1 MGALREI
8 LCSFGYEIDHAELSK
23 GEAGINHM
31 VESIG
36 ALGRHIGEAFAAY
49 EIKEFVQKT
58 VEGALQLNH
67 AAIIAGTTAE
77 KLQSLQFAAEASEVP
92 VEALSMGLM
101 RLQRAMFASGNG
113 AMGAGS
119 AFKALGLDQKDLKT
133 MDSTQAFVQV
143 AQAIS
148 EVKNPAEQTAL
159 AMKVFGRGGAQLL
172 PLLKEGKEGI
182 AKLRG
187 EVVALGGGYSGQYL
201 ENSKKYKE
209 ETVRLGMAWRSFSVL
224 LTDRL
229 VPAMT
234 WVTDKIMGIIVG
246 INHLSESVDIG
257 RVGLAAFAA
266 VAIAGLSTVLPLITA
281 FAIKSA
287 LPIAGWILLGLAIE
301 DIVGLFQGDT
311 SLSGTLIDKF
321 FGKDSASTF
330 VTDVEAMIQTWDT
343 FLAGV
348 NNLAGTIGAE
358 ALLSI
363 INKVIKLGT
372 EVKYLL
378 RLIDPFEHIGAAIG
392 GESAGDFNKR
402 IKADRDKSFAETDEN
417 TATDRNVNRAHYRET
432 FDAIR
437 DAAATA
443 HLASGREAQL
453 NQSKPVAGGIELG
466 PGKASFTPSQVP
478 GYMTSPQYFVD
489 KSSTVVQTM
498 PGTTDGQVK
507 AIGSAVA
514 KARRETSEYKGASY
528 ALEDVVE

>member
-1 MGALREI
+1 M
-8 LCSFGYEIDHAELSK
+8 CSFGYDIDHAELSK

-49 EIKEFVQKT
+49 QIKEFVQRT
-58 VEGALQLNH
+58 IEGALELKH
-67 AAIIAGTTAE
+67 AAVIAGTTAE
-77 KLQSLQFAAEASEVP
+77 KLQSLQFAAEVSEVP

-113 AMGAGS
+113 AMGAGA
-119 AFKALGLDQKDLKT
+119 AFKAFGLNQKDLAK
-133 MDSTQAFVQV
+133 MDSTEAFTAV

-148 EVKNPAEQTAL
+148 DVKNPAEQTAL
-159 AMKVFGRGGAQLL
+159 AMKIFGRGGAQLL
-172 PLLKEGKEGI
+172 PLMKKGSEGI
-182 AKLRG
+182 AELRG
-187 EVVALGGGYSGQYL
+187 EVVKLGGGFSQEYIEKAEKTHEASVKLQM
-201 ENSKKYKE
+201 
-209 ETVRLGMAWRSFSVL
+209 TWRSLSVL

-229 VPAMT
+229 VPALT
-234 WVTDKIMGIIVG
+234 WITDKARLFVQG
-246 INHLSESVDIG
+246 INHLSESVDLG
-257 RVGLAAFAA
+257 RVGLSAFVA

-281 FAIKSA
+281 FAVKSA

-301 DIVGLFQGDT
+301 DIVALFQGDT

-321 FGKDSASTF
+321 FGPGSAQMFVQDVTAMGATWQTF
-330 VTDVEAMIQTWDT
+330 RDGMAE
-343 FLAGV
+343 F
-348 NNLAGTIGAE
+348 AGTAGASFTGWLVDQTKYWA
-358 ALLSI
+358 ALIEYALKFL
-363 INKVIKLGT
+363 NVLGRAQAF
-372 EVKYLL
+372 VS
-378 RLIDPFEHIGAAIG
+378 
-392 GESAGDFNKR
+392 GESQDAYNKR
-402 IKADRDKSFAETDEN
+402 IAGERDQDYAQIGQTSAERSDANKASYRAEFDR
-417 TATDRNVNRAHYRET
+417 
-432 FDAIR
+432 IR

-466 PGKASFTPSQVP
+466 PGTAQYVPSQVP

-498 PGTTDGQVK
+498 PGTTDGQAK

-514 KARRETSEYKGASY
+514 KARRETSEYRGASY

>member
-1 MGALREI
+1 MALREI
-8 LCSFGYEIDHAELSK
+8 LAHFGYEIDHAELSK

-31 VESIG
+31 VESIRT
-36 ALGRHIGEAFAAY
+36 LGRHIGEAFAAY
-49 EIKEFVQKT
+49 EIKEFVQRT
-58 VEGALQLNH
+58 IEGALELKH
-67 AAIIAGTTAE
+67 AAVIAGTSAQA
-77 KLQSLQFAAEASEVP
+77 LQELRYAAEVSEVP

-172 PLLKEGKEGI
+172 PLLKKGSEGI
-182 AKLRG
+182 AELRG
-187 EVVALGGGYSGQYL
+187 EVVKLGGGFSQEYIEKAEKTHEASVKLQM
-201 ENSKKYKE
+201 
-209 ETVRLGMAWRSFSVL
+209 TWRSLSVL

-229 VPAMT
+229 VPALT
-234 WVTDKIMGIIVG
+234 YITDKARLFVEG

-281 FAIKSA
+281 FAVKSA

-363 INKVIKLGT
+363 INKVTKLGT

-402 IKADRDKSFAETDEN
+402 IKADRDRSFAETDEN
-417 TATDRNVNRAHYRET
+417 TATDRNVNRAQYRET

-466 PGKASFTPSQVP
+466 PGTATYQPSGVP

-498 PGTTDGQVK
+498 PGTTDRQAN

-514 KARRETSEYKGASY
+514 KARRETAEYRGASY